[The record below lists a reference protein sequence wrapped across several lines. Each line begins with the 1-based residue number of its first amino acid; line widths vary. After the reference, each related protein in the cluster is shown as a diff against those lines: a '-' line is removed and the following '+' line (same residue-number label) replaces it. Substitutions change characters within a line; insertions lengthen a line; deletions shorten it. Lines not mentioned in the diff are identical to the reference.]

1 MSSTHGAIAPKEAVM
16 NFKEQLNGVFEP
28 LFLAMLLAWT
38 VGTTVALLIPEGSRE
53 RQGVVEI
60 YSLTDANTG
69 V

>member
-1 MSSTHGAIAPKEAVM
+1 M
-16 NFKEQLNGVFEP
+16 NFKEQLNGVLEP
-28 LFLAMLLAWT
+28 LFLAMFLAWT